1 MTPEVFL
8 ALCALVSALLFVLA
22 GVIEARGER
31 EQRPAARI
39 VQPPH
44 REAAPEV
51 THWDP
56 EWSLMRARRVRR
68 MRGRARFL
76 LDNPS
81 DRAEQLAER
90 ARRTTT

>member
-8 ALCALVSALLFVLA
+8 ALCALVSAGLFVVA
-22 GVIEARGER
+22 GVIGAVGDRR
-31 EQRPAARI
+31 RPPARI

-51 THWDP
+51 THWEP

-76 LDNPS
+76 LDNPA
-81 DRAEQLAER
+81 DRAAQFADR